1 MSVIHIPTSYNNM
14 SIFKKHFL
22 RPLIILILS
31 IFAFISGIMVN
42 CGKHEMYIKYKNLF
56 KEEEKY
62 TVLLMSQ
69 TKWFMSGYIEVYHP
83 GRYLFNGAENSP
95 YYNEI
100 AAHPFLP
107 IGTKLYIKNMTR
119 NTSYI
124 LPVLD
129 RKANIGDRQIL
140 MISKPAA
147 EMLDWHYDDHFIMY
161 IIGLPPAYGED
172 TWFNLRMEEKLQ
184 RLITNKL
191 RRRERW

>member
-1 MSVIHIPTSYNNM
+1 MSVIHIPTSHSDIN
-14 SIFKKHFL
+14 IFKKHFL

-56 KEEEKY
+56 KEEEEY

-69 TKWFMSGYIEVYHP
+69 TKWFMSGYIEVYQP
-83 GRYLFNGAENSP
+83 GRYLFNGTENSF
-95 YYNEI
+95 YNEI

-119 NTSYI
+119 NTNYI

-140 MISKPAA
+140 MISRVAA

-161 IIGLPPAYGED
+161 IIDLPPAYAED
-172 TWFNLRMEEKLQ
+172 TWFNLRAQEKLQ

-191 RRRERW
+191 RRRGRW